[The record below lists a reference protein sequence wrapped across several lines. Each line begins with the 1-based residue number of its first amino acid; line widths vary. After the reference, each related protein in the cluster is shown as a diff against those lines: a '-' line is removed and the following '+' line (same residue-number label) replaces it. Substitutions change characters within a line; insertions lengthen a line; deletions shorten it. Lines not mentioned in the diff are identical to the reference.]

1 MSYTTYIDYH
11 GARMVMEC
19 PCAKTALMSSMP
31 HRYHDI
37 KARIYIEIVLSL
49 GDMDT
54 QLSVVEKK
62 MINIKSNNSQN
73 LGSETS

>member
-54 QLSVVEKK
+54 NFSAVEKK
-62 MINIKSNNSQN
+62 MVKNKSNNSQKP
-73 LGSETS
+73 GK

>member
-1 MSYTTYIDYH
+1 
-11 GARMVMEC
+11 
-19 PCAKTALMSSMP
+19 MSSMP